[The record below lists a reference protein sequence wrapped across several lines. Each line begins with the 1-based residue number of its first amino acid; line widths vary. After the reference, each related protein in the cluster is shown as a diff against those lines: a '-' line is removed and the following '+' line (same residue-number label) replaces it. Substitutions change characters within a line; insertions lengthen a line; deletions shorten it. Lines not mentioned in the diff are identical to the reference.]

1 MWRHSPKQI
10 CIIEATFASA
20 ASKMWRHSP
29 QQLFLLVATLASATM
44 QIVVK
49 FSSATLY
56 ISEDIRLSDYA
67 TCGEA
72 AFASTAMQMWRRPPQ
87 QLCM

>member
-1 MWRHSPKQI
+1 
-10 CIIEATFASA
+10 
-20 ASKMWRHSP
+20 MWRHSP